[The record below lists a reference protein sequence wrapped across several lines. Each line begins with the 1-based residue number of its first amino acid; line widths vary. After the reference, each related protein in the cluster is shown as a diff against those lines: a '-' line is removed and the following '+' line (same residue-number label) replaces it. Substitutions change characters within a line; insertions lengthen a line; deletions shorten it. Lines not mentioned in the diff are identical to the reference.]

1 MSISSPLS
9 LSPSTP
15 PPLMYCYQSGKTK
28 INQNLQIMT
37 APSSPSVTKISS
49 SFCREEI
56 CPFVFLRQ
64 TLANS
69 MWVSTLSFKTFLSL
83 FHAQNS
89 SWKTLGQNWTDKTWP
104 EPYRTWLCCIV
115 VVLVV
120 LVAPTYQIL
129 KYWISIERQK
139 SVF

>member
-9 LSPSTP
+9 LSTP

-37 APSSPSVTKISS
+37 APASQNVTKIQA
-49 SFCREEI
+49 SFCRKKG
-56 CPFVFLRQ
+56 CPLVFLDRLEQ
-64 TLANS
+64 IQCEFQHS
-69 MWVSTLSFKTFLSL
+69 RSKL
-83 FHAQNS
+83 FYHCFMHKIRAGKH
-89 SWKTLGQNWTDKTWP
+89 WDKTQLIKP
-104 EPYRTWLCCIV
+104 DLRTWLCCIV
-115 VVLVV
+115 VPA
-120 LVAPTYQIL
+120 VAPTYQIL